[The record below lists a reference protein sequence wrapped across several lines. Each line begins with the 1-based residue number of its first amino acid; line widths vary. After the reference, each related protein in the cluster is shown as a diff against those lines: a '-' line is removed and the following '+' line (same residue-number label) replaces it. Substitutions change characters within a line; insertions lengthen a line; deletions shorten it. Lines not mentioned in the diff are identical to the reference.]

1 MSIYVCECGSPL
13 YVVCGRP
20 TPCCHSP
27 TPLPRYI
34 EAAEARQRERIC
46 RLLEGARESGVLDRS
61 ARAALVVAV
70 AMIRRREDERL

>member
-46 RLLEGARESGVLDRS
+46 RLLETLLEKCDTSPAYDALRDAAES
-61 ARAALVVAV
+61 
-70 AMIRRREDERL
+70 IRRREDERP